1 MLSSGNK
8 QSKVTI
14 LGSAILHYYC
24 SNTSRRNLKF
34 GITIGHK
41 IWPILH
47 QYMKQNSNL
56 DPKGKKTRHHQGW
69 WQAHLWTKSDFPE
82 EGRHWAYYNRVCL
95 WRTEKQV
102 RQSQKKNQI
111 TLINV
116 LVTRVKK
123 QRWLSWK
130 KSLLACFLSLS
141 GSTVPDKLHSTK
153 HGFAVYQ
160 GV

>member
-8 QSKVTI
+8 RSKVTI

-56 DPKGKKTRHHQGW
+56 DPKEKKKTRHHQWW

-102 RQSQKKNQI
+102 RQSQKKSNH
-111 TLINV
+111 
-116 LVTRVKK
+116 
-123 QRWLSWK
+123 
-130 KSLLACFLSLS
+130 
-141 GSTVPDKLHSTK
+141 PDKCLSYKGEKAEMTK
-153 HGFAVYQ
+153 LKEISSGLFFISFRQYCSR
-160 GV
+160 